1 MSDGVEI
8 QQEGA
13 IAEPEIKGSGNLLG
27 IDFNAVYASP
37 AFWPGLITFF
47 GFLAMFWSMM
57 KFLPDMWMSE
67 DGYYS
72 HGFLVLPI
80 SCYIVFK
87 NWDKFKGRA
96 IQPQSWAAIL
106 ILAML
111 PIIYASARTSNYTIS
126 AVAMLI
132 TLFVSTLFI
141 AGFQWLKA
149 LFWPIA
155 YLGFG
160 LPLFQSVIEIW
171 TNPLQLMSTK
181 VAFQLLNLM
190 QFSPHLDNDQSTIY
204 LGSFVL
210 NIAVPCSG
218 LKLMLALG
226 AFSMFFMLVANLRIW
241 ANIVMVL
248 MWVPLALFI
257 NGLRIALIGV
267 VGNTWGHD
275 AGMSFHDYSGYITLI
290 LCFFI
295 LFRVA
300 RGLGWKD

>member
-1 MSDGVEI
+1 MSEGVEI
-8 QQEGA
+8 PTVGP
-13 IAEPEIKGSGNLLG
+13 IAEPENSGKAGLLG
-27 IDFNAVYASP
+27 VDFNAVYASP
-37 AFWPGLITFF
+37 AFWPGLVTAL
-47 GFLAMFWSMM
+47 GFIAMFWSMM

-87 NWDKFKGRA
+87 NWDKFNGRA
-96 IQPQSWAAIL
+96 VQPHWWAAIFFVVL
-106 ILAML
+106 I
-111 PIIYASARTSNYTIS
+111 PIAYASARTSNYTIS
-126 AVAMLI
+126 AITMLI
-132 TLFVSTLFI
+132 TLFVSTLFV

-155 YLGFG
+155 YLGFA

-171 TNPLQLMSTK
+171 TNPLQVQSTK
-181 VAFQLLNLM
+181 VAFHLLNLM
-190 QFSPHLDNDQSTIY
+190 GFSPYQDDASTIN
-204 LGSFVL
+204 LDRFVL

-226 AFSMFFMLVANLRIW
+226 AFSMFFMLVANLRLW
-241 ANIVMVL
+241 ANVVMVM

-275 AGMSFHDYSGYITLI
+275 AGMSFHDYSGYVTLL